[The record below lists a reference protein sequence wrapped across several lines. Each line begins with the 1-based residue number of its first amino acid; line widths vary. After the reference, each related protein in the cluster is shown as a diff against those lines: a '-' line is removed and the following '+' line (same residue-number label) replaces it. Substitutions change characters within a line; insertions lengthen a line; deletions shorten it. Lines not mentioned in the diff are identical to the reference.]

1 MKTILRSATG
11 AIGLVLV
18 AAVLGVGW
26 NLVNPNAIA
35 LTLGDEAP
43 ARTTPDSPEA
53 RAARIPFSMAAKL
66 PADDQISIAEA
77 AKLFDESPVFFV
89 DARDRDA
96 YDAVR
101 IPGARWIHE
110 KQFAELATPLIEQFR
125 LVAPEDAKD
134 YPDGY
139 PVVTYCDNHTCD
151 MASIVMTKL
160 RDCGVANVRCLVMG
174 LDEWI
179 AANHLVTVPEG
190 DKRVEK
196 RGPAIRASAT
206 DTGVGI
212 GGRPW
217 LAILIVAPFLLAFV
231 LHRLLPPDTVQTIGF
246 VGRIALGLVFV
257 VAAGFKLWDPAE
269 FAGMVACYDI
279 VPSAWLPVFAVTLP
293 AVELVAAA
301 ALIGGVCVR
310 PAALVMI
317 AMLIGFM
324 VAIYSLLDRGLSCSC
339 GCFPIAYPASWIR
352 IYEDGAMLLA
362 AALAWSTGRKPSS

>member
-1 MKTILRSATG
+1 MKTFLRNATG
-11 AIGLVLV
+11 AIGLVV
-18 AAVLGVGW
+18 VSVLLGLAW
-26 NLVNPNAIA
+26 NLINPNAIPLRLA
-35 LTLGDEAP
+35 ETAAP
-43 ARTTPDSPEA
+43 PAAAESAEA

-77 AKLFDESPVFFV
+77 VQLFESSPVFFV

-110 KQFAELATPLIEQFR
+110 KRFAELAPPLIEQFR
-125 LVAPEDAKD
+125 IVAPEDDKD
-134 YPDGY
+134 YANGY

-160 RDCGVANVRCLVMG
+160 RECGVANVRCMVMG

-179 AANHLVTVPEG
+179 AADHLVTVPAG
-190 DKRVEK
+190 DERVER
-196 RGPAIRASAT
+196 RGRETRASVA

-212 GGRPW
+212 GPRPW
-217 LAILIVAPFLLAFV
+217 LAVLIVAPFLLAFV
-231 LHRLLPPDTVQTIGF
+231 VHRLLPADTVRTVGF
-246 VGRIALGLVFV
+246 VGRIALGLVFL

-279 VPSAWLPVFAVTLP
+279 VPPAWLPTFAVTLP
-293 AVELVAAA
+293 AIELLAAV

-310 PAALVMI
+310 PAALVVI
-317 AMLIGFM
+317 AMLVGFM

-339 GCFPIAYPASWIR
+339 GCFPIAYPASWSR
-352 IYEDGAMLLA
+352 IYEDAAMLLA
-362 AALAWSTGRKPSS
+362 AVLAWSTGRKPSA